1 MNQEG
6 EVESKLIFASSVHF
20 DKSSNPLNILYL
32 PLLPPEPLNTR
43 WRHWEWNS
51 KLTYESKRR

>member
-6 EVESKLIFASSVHF
+6 EVESKLIFACSVHF
-20 DKSSNPLNILYL
+20 DKSSNLFNILYL
-32 PLLPPEPLNTR
+32 PLLPTEPLITR

-51 KLTYESKRR
+51 SLN